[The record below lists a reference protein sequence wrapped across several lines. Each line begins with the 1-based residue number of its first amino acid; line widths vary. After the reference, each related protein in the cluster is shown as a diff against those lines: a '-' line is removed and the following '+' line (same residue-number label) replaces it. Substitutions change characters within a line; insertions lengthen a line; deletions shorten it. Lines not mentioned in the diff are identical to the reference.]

1 MKQLVFLSIF
11 QGLKSMV
18 ICREN
23 LEKTIHH
30 ESCNN
35 ETIFFST
42 FQGLKSMV
50 ISLHLRVMMVLF
62 VCGHQMEFELP
73 FSMSQTICSGV
84 LAFPEIL
91 SYLAILAV
99 IYIFGRLKL
108 PIQQHRCQ
116 AVSKSRN
123 IMLFP
128 HTKVILF
135 VFNKMLG
142 ELSAEVEIKLFQSKI
157 SGPM

>member
-1 MKQLVFLSIF
+1 MNSYPNFEELLSGHQIMKQFYF
-11 QGLKSMV
+11 QELRSMA
-18 ICREN
+18 
-23 LEKTIHH
+23 
-30 ESCNN
+30 
-35 ETIFFST
+35 
-42 FQGLKSMV
+42 
-50 ISLHLRVMMVLF
+50 ISLHLQVMMVPF
-62 VCGHQMEFELP
+62 VCGPQTATELL
-73 FSMSQTICSGV
+73 FLMSPAICSGA
-84 LAFPEIL
+84 LASLETL

-108 PIQQHRCQ
+108 PIQQHRCK

-123 IMLFP
+123 TMLCP

-135 VFNKMLG
+135 VSNKMLG